1 MERYTLKTLAPI
13 TLSSFDELYDGRFN
27 IMYAILVES
36 DTVYCYD
43 VIETQKGEE
52 FYIKEDGF
60 PFKYKKQ
67 MAFNLKL
74 FKTKESAEVYS
85 KNWEPP
91 WWVKPIAFK
100 IVEVPPRRGF
110 NIVMG
115 LPMT

>member
-1 MERYTLKTLAPI
+1 
-13 TLSSFDELYDGRFN
+13 
-27 IMYAILVES
+27 MYAILVES

-43 VIETQKGEE
+43 VIETQKGEK

-67 MAFNLKL
+67 MAFTLKL
-74 FKTKESAEVYS
+74 FKKKESAEVYS

-100 IVEVPPRRGF
+100 IVEVTPKTKIIGYEI
-110 NIVMG
+110 NEDSYG
-115 LPMT
+115 LVKENEQ